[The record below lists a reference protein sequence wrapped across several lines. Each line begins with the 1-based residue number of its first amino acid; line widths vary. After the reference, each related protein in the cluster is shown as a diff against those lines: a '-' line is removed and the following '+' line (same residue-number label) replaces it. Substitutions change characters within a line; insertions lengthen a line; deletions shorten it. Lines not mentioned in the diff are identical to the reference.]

1 MSYITIRQLEVFV
14 GAAKTLSFARV
25 AEQLR
30 LTPSAVSFQIRQ
42 IEQQIGFDLF
52 ERVGR
57 KVMLTNAGWIL
68 LEYARPVLQT
78 MEELNARMVAL
89 QHVSGGRVRLGLV
102 STAKY
107 IVPHMIARFRD
118 ENAGVMIHL
127 QEGNRRQVLSLLLTG
142 EIDLAIM
149 GRPPPEA
156 ELAAERFVD
165 HPSVIVAAPN
175 HPLCDARDIPLSAL
189 ISEWFILR
197 EDGSGTRA
205 LSDVLFSTAGYSPR
219 TAMET
224 SSNEMIKQAV
234 MAGMGL
240 ALISQ
245 HTIRL
250 EESLGL
256 IRSLD
261 VRGFPLM
268 RSWFVVQRRTAPLL
282 PTQAGLRD
290 FLIAHGQKIVDQFGA
305 NPRHGG
311 DVVTPTSKVVAAE
324 GVRTR

>member
-1 MSYITIRQLEVFV
+1 MSHITIRQLEVFV
-14 GAAKTLSFARV
+14 GAAKTLSFARM

-42 IEQQIGFDLF
+42 IEQQIGFELF

-57 KVMLTNAGWIL
+57 KVILTNAGWIL
-68 LEYARPVLQT
+68 LDYARPVLQS
-78 MEELNARMVAL
+78 MEELNARMLAL
-89 QHVSGGRVRLGLV
+89 KDVGGGRVRLGLV

-118 ENAGVMIHL
+118 KHAGVMIHL
-127 QEGNRRQVLSLLLTG
+127 QEGNRSQVLSLLLTG

-165 HPSVIVAAPN
+165 HPSVIVAAPS
-175 HPLCDARDIPLSAL
+175 HPLCGVRDIPLSAL
-189 ISEWFILR
+189 TSEWFILR
-197 EDGSGTRA
+197 ENGSGTRA

-245 HTIRL
+245 HTMRL
-250 EESLGL
+250 EESFGL
-256 IRSLD
+256 LKSLD

-268 RSWFVVQRRTAPLL
+268 RSWFVVQRRTSHLL

-290 FLIAHGQKIVDQFGA
+290 FLIAHGQEIVDQFGA
-305 NPRHGG
+305 HLGNRP
-311 DVVTPTSKVVAAE
+311 DAVTAVP
-324 GVRTR
+324 